1 MLTEKNLK
9 DMKIFF
15 LVYHRKSSFGDCDS
29 KSEANTTK
37 EPEQLLNEEEGIEEI
52 YEDPVFWSLHGSQIL
67 LVLLSTIIFI
77 VLIVYIKRKGRQHVK
92 NLRSDTC
99 VAINKLAARAL
110 PDDMTSP

>member
-1 MLTEKNLK
+1 MADLGIIWNVTVKYGK
-9 DMKIFF
+9 YK
-15 LVYHRKSSFGDCDS
+15 KSTIGDCDLNS
-29 KSEANTTK
+29 DTKNTTAQ
-37 EPEQLLNEEEGIEEI
+37 EQPLTEEENEDI